1 MDHSQSHPNPKQ
13 SNPSPPQ
20 PPPLHADVEDDDD
33 NVKQLNQCSVLYI
46 SLQDCLVKTDRNW
59 KSCQPEVQALKACNE
74 RRKK

>member
-20 PPPLHADVEDDDD
+20 PPPLHADVEGDDD
-33 NVKQLNQCSVLYI
+33 NVKQLNQCSVLYL